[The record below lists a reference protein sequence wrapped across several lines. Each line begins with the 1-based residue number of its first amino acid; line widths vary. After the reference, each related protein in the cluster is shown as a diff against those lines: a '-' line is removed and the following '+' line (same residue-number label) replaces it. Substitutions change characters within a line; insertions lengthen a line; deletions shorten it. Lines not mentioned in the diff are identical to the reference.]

1 MTMVKVNPGNPE
13 LDRLSDE
20 ELAEFFYEHREDES
34 LWEQKSD
41 PLTPAKPGEGLVWS
55 MRISAEDLHEISTA
69 AIATGGGNVS
79 EFFRSAALEKA
90 RALSGVEPLTTPQML
105 KKKLTEAQKLVD
117 ELSKLIP
124 ADAAQRVAE
133 PKTRYGT
140 RRKRKTDE
148 G

>member
-1 MTMVKVNPGNPE
+1 
-13 LDRLSDE
+13 LD
-20 ELAEFFYEHREDES
+20 
-34 LWEQKSD
+34 
-41 PLTPAKPGEGLVWS
+41 
-55 MRISAEDLHEISTA
+55 EIA
-69 AIATGGGNVS
+69 AAAFTNGGNVS

-90 RALSGVEPLTTPQML
+90 RALSGVAPPTTAEML

-124 ADAAQRVAE
+124 ADAPQRVAE

-140 RRKRKTDE
+140 RRKSKTD

>member
-1 MTMVKVNPGNPE
+1 MVKVNPGNPE
-13 LDRLSDE
+13 LDKLSEE
-20 ELAEFFYEHREDES
+20 ELAEYFYEHRDDES
-34 LWEQKSD
+34 LWAGKFVD
-41 PLTPAKPGEGLVWS
+41 VTPAKPGEGLVWS
-55 MRISAEDLHEISTA
+55 MRISGKDLDEIADA
-69 AIATGGGNVS
+69 AHGSGTNVS

>member
-1 MTMVKVNPGNPE
+1 MPEGYKLGNPI
-13 LDRLSDE
+13 LDAMTE
-20 ELAEFFYEHREDES
+20 QELADYLYEHREDES
-34 LWEQKSD
+34 LWGNKSY
-41 PLTPAKPGEGLVWS
+41 PLTPAKPGEGLVWT
-55 MRISAEDLHEISTA
+55 MRISGTDLDEIADA
-69 AIATGGGNVS
+69 AHGSGTNVS

-90 RALSGVEPLTTPQML
+90 RALSGVTPPTTAEML

-124 ADAAQRVAE
+124 ADAPQRVAE

-140 RRKRKTDE
+140 RRKAKAE